1 MLDRCENCAL
11 SGSQLWWGRGTAFSG
26 VVRLSGVLSELLVA
40 ELLAS
45 IGWMV
50 GGAAMWSEGA
60 AGVVLWVVAVWA
72 EKRQRAC
79 RKQAVGGRT
88 AKGSRNRRAGQLVG
102 TRKELGS
109 GLSLCQRRSVGGEV
123 VSPCGLGRGHVHM
136 EQKQAVGGRTA
147 KGSRHRR

>member
-11 SGSQLWWGRGTAFSG
+11 SGSRLWWGCGTAFSG
-26 VVRLSGVLSELLVA
+26 VVRPSGVLSELLVA

-72 EKRQRAC
+72 EKRQRGMQKA
-79 RKQAVGGRT
+79 GG
-88 AKGSRNRRAGQLVG
+88 
-102 TRKELGS
+102 
-109 GLSLCQRRSVGGEV
+109 GGANGE
-123 VSPCGLGRGHVHM
+123 G
-136 EQKQAVGGRTA
+136 EQE
-147 KGSRHRR
+147 